1 MTKVRV
7 IRNMK
12 QSEYEEYS
20 KTYARNIKKKA
31 FEILSTDKL

>member
-20 KTYARNIKKKA
+20 KTYARTTKKKP
-31 FEILSTDKL
+31 FEILSTDKQ